1 MIENRDWKRI
11 DIILCHERPES
22 CKLPCSAKDKEDRK
36 EYETPRIFGNPPPPR
51 RTVRAYLHFD
61 DSTSGKKFLNEC
73 IVKMVY
79 FEKCSWGAG

>member
-1 MIENRDWKRI
+1 M
-11 DIILCHERPES
+11 
-22 CKLPCSAKDKEDRK
+22 

-73 IVKMVY
+73 IVRMVY
-79 FEKCSWGAG
+79 FEKCSWGGWIDSRAVKITCCSCRGPGFVAQHPHASS